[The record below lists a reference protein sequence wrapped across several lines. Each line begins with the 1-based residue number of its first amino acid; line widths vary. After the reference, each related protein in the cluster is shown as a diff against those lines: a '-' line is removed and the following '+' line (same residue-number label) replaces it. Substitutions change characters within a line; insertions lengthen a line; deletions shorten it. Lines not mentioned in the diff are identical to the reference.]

1 MLFKIA
7 IVNFVIM
14 LLEIA
19 EGVPFDI
26 LGASDKLVI
35 FFAPSFD

>member
-14 LLEIA
+14 LEIA

-35 FFAPSFD
+35 FFCPEF

>member
-19 EGVPFDI
+19 EG
-26 LGASDKLVI
+26 ASDKLVI
-35 FFAPSFD
+35 SFAPGFD